1 MVASIGKG
9 TVAQYYLRR
18 TEYYLN
24 GKEPAG
30 VWLSDSP
37 ALGIKVGQIVEA
49 DLFEKLHAGVGPDGR
64 LLITNDGGKERMP
77 GFDLTL
83 SAPKS
88 VSIAFALADAEM
100 RAAIERVQMDASK
113 AVIAMLNREAAFT
126 RRGRNGVIIEKTSLI
141 VAAFQH
147 GEARPAP
154 HIDGRVTADMDSH
167 VHLCIVNAGQKP
179 FRDGDAGP
187 TFGALD
193 ARPLFNAKMLAGS
206 VYHLAL
212 ASGLQK
218 LGFQVEVTGKNGIFE
233 LVTPS
238 GPLISD
244 DAKRYFSARRS
255 KLEERL
261 SEYDLVTG
269 EAQQLASA
277 VVKATRLSKSSDERD
292 RFEIW
297 REQAMEQGID
307 VEHFID
313 RARTGQALSDRDR
326 EILIAQRLADI
337 PAILTEQESVFERRH
352 LMAAVASG
360 LVGTGTGAERIDV
373 EVERLINS
381 GRIVQLGQDLH
392 GHGLYST
399 PEMIAIERE
408 TC

>member
-167 VHLCIVNAGQKP
+167 VHLCIVNAGRNRSGMAMQAQPLEPWMHAHCSTQKCWQAACITWP
-179 FRDGDAGP
+179 WLLAYRSLAFRW
-187 TFGALD
+187 
-193 ARPLFNAKMLAGS
+193 
-206 VYHLAL
+206 
-212 ASGLQK
+212 
-218 LGFQVEVTGKNGIFE
+218 
-233 LVTPS
+233 
-238 GPLISD
+238 
-244 DAKRYFSARRS
+244 RS
-255 KLEERL
+255 
-261 SEYDLVTG
+261 
-269 EAQQLASA
+269 
-277 VVKATRLSKSSDERD
+277 
-292 RFEIW
+292 
-297 REQAMEQGID
+297 
-307 VEHFID
+307 
-313 RARTGQALSDRDR
+313 RARTAFLSW
-326 EILIAQRLADI
+326 
-337 PAILTEQESVFERRH
+337 SHRR
-352 LMAAVASG
+352 
-360 LVGTGTGAERIDV
+360 
-373 EVERLINS
+373 
-381 GRIVQLGQDLH
+381 GR
-392 GHGLYST
+392 
-399 PEMIAIERE
+399 
-408 TC
+408 